1 MVIRNSCGT
10 IYKLKGPNPLM
21 KEQDQWNKFKIHNFN
36 WEPESKSDSIPETP
50 QIKSDFAIKESKP
63 EPEPEPRI
71 EPSRE
76 FTTKSTAHCLPVVI
90 EVHKDSLYDE
100 IKSVSKYGDKFLFE
114 FLLVSQ
120 NDMVIVFWTD
130 IKLENGSIIYP
141 INKDKRWWK
150 INKREKKESGYLYSG
165 INSDICP
172 DFT

>member
-1 MVIRNSCGT
+1 MIKNKDGT

-36 WEPESKSDSIPETP
+36 WEPESKPNSIPEP
-50 QIKSDFAIKESKP
+50 LQIKSDFVIKESKP
-63 EPEPEPRI
+63 EPRPEPNQ
-71 EPSRE
+71 E

-90 EVHKDSLYDE
+90 EVHKDSLYGE
-100 IKSVSKYGDKFLFE
+100 VKSVSKYGDKFLFE

-130 IKLENGSIIYP
+130 IELENGSIVYP

-150 INKREKKESGYLYSG
+150 INKKEKKESGYLYAG